1 MNTKVFTVL
10 ISSLLLVLSLIGCSS
25 ADTYKDGVK
34 AYDSK
39 NYAKAFKI
47 FSVEA
52 NKGNPEAQHS
62 LGLMYNRGDGNVR
75 QDYKE
80 AVKWYSA
87 AAEKGNVNSLTNLA
101 IMYLNGTGVP
111 QNYINGYAMSSL
123 AASYGNPDAKAN
135 MEIAAKKMTPEQI
148 KEALKLAQEIGGKKE
163 QPKPK

>member
-1 MNTKVFTVL
+1 MKL
-10 ISSLLLVLSLIGCSS
+10 ITIMFSSLLLVLSLFGCSS
-25 ADTYKDGVK
+25 ADTYEDGMK

-39 NYAKAFKI
+39 NYEKAFKI
-47 FSVEA
+47 FSAEA

-62 LGLMYNRGDGNVR
+62 LGLMYNRGDGSVR

-80 AVKWYSA
+80 AVKWYSV
-87 AAEKGNVNSLTNLA
+87 AAEKGNINSLTNLA
-101 IMYLNGTGVP
+101 IMHLNGTGVP
-111 QNYINGYAMSSL
+111 QNYINGYALSSI

-135 MEIAAKKMTPEQI
+135 MEIAAKSMTPAQI